1 MGAESASIV
10 ARWASSKV
18 RRSTI
23 NILFLEVTSSPIQFL
38 STGVISRI
46 NLNDQTVTLERP
58 FQNGVS
64 CKFPEITLN
73 AADIEVGIVDF
84 RSNK

>member
-1 MGAESASIV
+1 M
-10 ARWASSKV
+10 
-18 RRSTI
+18 
-23 NILFLEVTSSPIQFL
+23 TSSQIQNL

-73 AADIEVGIVDF
+73 AADIEVGLVDV
-84 RSNK
+84 RSNKEEKSCKQMN

>member
-1 MGAESASIV
+1 MHI
-10 ARWASSKV
+10 
-18 RRSTI
+18 
-23 NILFLEVTSSPIQFL
+23 FLESDHQFL
-38 STGVISRI
+38 SAGVISRI

-73 AADIEVGIVDF
+73 AADIEVGILIDID
-84 RSNK
+84 S